1 MDDSSSRV
9 LCALLL
15 EDSDIDAELVVGHLA
30 KAGLVCTI
38 KRAIDRKTFLDA
50 VESGECEIILA
61 DYALPDFDGLS
72 ALTIAKALAPDI
84 PFVFVSGVVGEEF
97 ATAAI
102 KRGAT
107 DYVLKRNLTR
117 LGTAVERALTEARQR
132 GERRWAEEALA
143 RSELNHRLAIEGA
156 GLGVWSF
163 DRRTGALAIDARC
176 KTLCGLAE
184 DAEVSL
190 GRLMRLCWPNDRL
203 RLRAV
208 ARRAARP
215 DAGDDGVFTLE
226 IVVDGLDGR
235 ERTLAVHGQAIFEA
249 GICLRFAGVAS
260 DVTDQRRAHDALERL
275 NERLEAEVEAR
286 TAERDRIWRLSRDL
300 FAVLDLKGRFKQVN
314 PAWTAH
320 LGHAAGAMLTVG
332 LSDLLHVDDF
342 EVARGIFQGLN
353 SDGPDRFDARVR
365 HADGNW
371 RWIAWTATPERDAF
385 YVVGR
390 DITEEKLAADAL
402 AMTNNQLRSQIDE
415 RQQIEQTLQQM
426 QRLEAVGQL
435 TSGVAHDFNNLL
447 TVILGNITFVER
459 ALPELRADPAI
470 AKRVGHM
477 RTAAERGAS
486 LTAQLLAFSR
496 KQKLAP
502 KALDLNE
509 AVGGMRELLQS
520 TMGGSIRIEAVLKP
534 GLWPALVDPTQ
545 IEMIILN
552 LAINSRDAMEVGGG
566 LTIETNNVT
575 VTQAPVRP
583 EEPAPGEYVELS
595 VSDTGHGMP
604 EEVLAKAFEPFFTT
618 KAVGKGSGLGLAQ
631 VFGFAKQSG
640 GGVRIDT
647 RMGEG
652 TSVRVYLPRAA
663 LEEARAVAAGLAPL
677 SAVAANTTILVV
689 DDDSAVREITISL
702 LTEMGYQI
710 VEAGS
715 GTAAL
720 TLLSERPDIDLL
732 LVDYAMPGMSG
743 VETATR
749 ARAMRPNL
757 PCMYVTGYADLA
769 ALREVGGQSVVQKP
783 FAGDEL
789 ARKVQAVLGGPSD
802 AENVVSLTSGRR
814 RDPRG

>member
-1 MDDSSSRV
+1 MDGSSVRA

-15 EDSDIDAELVVGHLA
+15 EDSDIDAELVEGHLA

-38 KRAIDRKTFLDA
+38 RRAVDRKSFVA
-50 VESGECEIILA
+50 AIESGECEIILA

-72 ALTIAKALAPDI
+72 ALTIAKALAPDT

-132 GERRWAEEALA
+132 NERRWAEEALA

-163 DRRTGALAIDARC
+163 DRRTGLLSIDARC
-176 KTLCGLAE
+176 KALCGLAE
-184 DAEVSL
+184 NADVNL
-190 GRLMRLCWPNDRL
+190 GQLMSLCWPNDRL
-203 RLRAV
+203 KLRAA
-208 ARRAARP
+208 ARRAAR
-215 DAGDDGVFTLE
+215 AGHEGEGVFTQE
-226 IVVDGLDGR
+226 VAIDGADGR
-235 ERTLAVHGQAIFEA
+235 ERMIALHGQAVFEA
-249 GICLRFAGVAS
+249 GVCLRFAGVAS
-260 DVTDQRRAHDALERL
+260 DVTEQRRAHAALERL
-275 NERLEAEVEAR
+275 NERLKAEVEAR

-300 FAVLDLKGRFKQVN
+300 FAVLDPRGRFKQIN

-320 LGHAAGAMLTVG
+320 LGHAAGGLLAMQ
-332 LSDLLHVDDF
+332 LSDILHADDL
-342 EVARGIFQGLN
+342 EMARQTFAGLA
-353 SDGPDRFDARVR
+353 GGGFDRFDARVR
-365 HADGNW
+365 HADGTW
-371 RWIAWTATPERDAF
+371 RWIAWTVTPERDAF

-390 DITEEKLAADAL
+390 DITEEKLSADAL
-402 AMTNNQLRSQIDE
+402 VMTNDRLRAQIDE

-459 ALPELRADPAI
+459 AITDLRADPAI
-470 AKRVGHM
+470 AQRIQHM
-477 RTAAERGAS
+477 RSAAERGAS

-502 KALDLNE
+502 KALNLNE
-509 AVGGMRELLQS
+509 AVSGMRELLQS
-520 TMGGSIRIEAVLKP
+520 TMGGSIRIETVLQP
-534 GLWPALVDPTQ
+534 TLWAALVDPTQ

-566 LTIETNNVT
+566 LTLETRNVAISET
-575 VTQAPVRP
+575 PTRP
-583 EEPAPGEYVELS
+583 EEPVPGDYVELS
-595 VSDTGHGMP
+595 VSDTGPGMP
-604 EEVLAKAFEPFFTT
+604 DEVLAKAFEPFFTT

-640 GGVRIDT
+640 GGVRIET
-647 RMGEG
+647 KLGEG
-652 TSVRVYLPRAA
+652 TSVKVYLPRAA
-663 LEEARAVAAGLAPL
+663 ADELSAAPGRLEPLA
-677 SAVAANTTILVV
+677 AVAANTTILVV
-689 DDDSAVREITISL
+689 DDDSAVREITVSL
-702 LTEMGYQI
+702 LRELGYGI
-710 VEAGS
+710 LEAGS
-715 GTAAL
+715 GASAL
-720 TLLSERPDIDLL
+720 SMLADRADIDLL

-743 VETATR
+743 LETATR

-783 FAGDEL
+783 FVGDEL
-789 ARKVQAVLGGPSD
+789 ARKVQAVLGEWTD
-802 AENVVSLTSGRR
+802 NANVVSLAKSRL
-814 RDPRG
+814 RDPRR

>member
-1 MDDSSSRV
+1 MDGSSARA

-15 EDSDIDAELVVGHLA
+15 EDSDIDAELVLGHLA
-30 KAGLVCTI
+30 KSGLVCTI
-38 KRAIDRKTFLDA
+38 RRAVDRKSFVA
-50 VESGECEIILA
+50 AIESGECEIILA

-72 ALTIAKALAPDI
+72 ALTIAKALAPDT

-132 GERRWAEEALA
+132 NERRWAEEALA
-143 RSELNHRLAIEGA
+143 RSELNQRLAIEGA

-163 DRRTGALAIDARC
+163 DRRTGLLSVDTRC
-176 KTLCGLAE
+176 KALCGLPE
-184 DAEVSL
+184 DAEVNL
-190 GRLMRLCWPNDRL
+190 GQLMSLCWPNDRL
-203 RLRAV
+203 KLRAA
-208 ARRAARP
+208 ARRAARS
-215 DAGDDGVFTLE
+215 GHEGEGVFTQE
-226 IVVDGLDGR
+226 VAIDGADGR
-235 ERTLAVHGQAIFEA
+235 ERMIALHGQAVFEA
-249 GICLRFAGVAS
+249 GVCLRFAGVAS
-260 DVTDQRRAHDALERL
+260 DVTEQRRAHAALERL

-300 FAVLDLKGRFKQVN
+300 FAVLDPRGRFKQVN

-320 LGHAAGAMLTVG
+320 LGHAAGGLLAMQ
-332 LSDLLHVDDF
+332 LSDILHADDL
-342 EVARGIFQGLN
+342 ETARHTFAGLA
-353 SDGPDRFDARVR
+353 GGGFDRFDARVR
-365 HADGNW
+365 HADGTW
-371 RWIAWTATPERDAF
+371 RWIAWTVTPERDAF

-390 DITEEKLAADAL
+390 DITEEKLSADAL
-402 AMTNNQLRSQIDE
+402 VMTNDRLRAQIDE

-447 TVILGNITFVER
+447 TVILGNMTFVER
-459 ALPELRADPAI
+459 AVADLRADPTVA
-470 AKRVGHM
+470 RRLQHM
-477 RTAAERGAS
+477 RSAAERGAS

-520 TMGGSIRIEAVLKP
+520 TMGGSIRIETVLKP
-534 GLWPALVDPTQ
+534 ALWPALVDPTQ

-566 LTIETNNVT
+566 LTIETSNVT
-575 VTQAPVRP
+575 ITEAPTRP
-583 EEPAPGEYVELS
+583 EEPAPGDYVELS
-595 VSDTGHGMP
+595 VNDTGPGMP
-604 EEVLAKAFEPFFTT
+604 DEVLAKAFEPFFTT

-647 RMGEG
+647 KLGEG
-652 TSVRVYLPRAA
+652 TSVKVYLPRAA
-663 LEEARAVAAGLAPL
+663 SDEMTAAPGHLAPL
-677 SAVAANTTILVV
+677 AAVATDATILVV
-689 DDDSAVREITISL
+689 DDDSAVREITVSL
-702 LTEMGYQI
+702 LRELGYDI
-710 VEAGS
+710 LEAGS
-715 GTAAL
+715 GASAL
-720 TLLSERPDIDLL
+720 SMLAERPDVDLL
-732 LVDYAMPGMSG
+732 VVDYAMPGMSG
-743 VETATR
+743 LETATR

-783 FAGDEL
+783 FVGDEL
-789 ARKVQAVLGGPSD
+789 ARKVQGVLGALADD
-802 AENVVSLTSGRR
+802 AKVISLAASRS
-814 RDPRG
+814 RDPRR